1 MKSESLNRSIHA
13 IKAGVIGT
21 GFIGP
26 VHVEALRR
34 LGVAVTAI
42 CDLGDLGA
50 KAADRLG
57 IPHVFDDYREL
68 VTCTEVDVVH
78 ITAPNRF
85 HGEMALAALRAGKHV
100 VCEKPLAMNTR
111 ETIQIVRAARASKSV
126 FAVNY
131 NVRFYPAVLAL
142 RRMVERGDLGQIIHV
157 NGSYLQD
164 WLFKDTDY
172 NWRLLPEEGGKLR
185 AVADIGTH
193 WMDAVSFV
201 LGARIRSVF
210 ADLGTWH
217 KLRRRPLGEV
227 QTFAQA
233 DDKVKYATYKV
244 RTDDFASVL
253 MQFGNGAHG
262 NLAVSQVA
270 AGRKN
275 CIRFE
280 IYGSK
285 KSAWWCSENPEVLHF
300 GNRDDANQTAVRATP
315 AFGDGATDYVDYPP
329 GHVEG
334 FPDTFKMNFRAIYA
348 AIAGFGPHNPLF
360 ATAED
365 GHHEVAVCEA
375 IIESHRAGTWVKV

>member
-1 MKSESLNRSIHA
+1 MKANTAERSIHS

-42 CDLGDLGA
+42 CDVGDLGV
-50 KAADRLG
+50 KAAARLG
-57 IPHVFDDYREL
+57 IPRAFDDYRAL
-68 VTCTEVDVVH
+68 VTCPEVDVVH

-85 HGEMALAALRAGKHV
+85 HSEMALAALRAGKHV

-111 ETIQIVRAARASKSV
+111 ETLQIVRAARAAKSV

-142 RRMVERGDLGQIIHV
+142 RRMVERGDLGEIIHV

-172 NWRLLPEEGGKLR
+172 NWRLLPEEGGRLR

-193 WMDAVSFV
+193 WMDAVSFI
-201 LGARIRSVF
+201 LGAKIRSVF
-210 ADLGTWH
+210 ADLGAWH

-253 MQFGNGAHG
+253 MQFNNGARG

-275 CIRFE
+275 CIRIE
-280 IYGSK
+280 VYGSR
-285 KSAWWCSENPEVLHF
+285 KSAWWCSENPEMLHF
-300 GNRDDANQTAVRATP
+300 GNRDAANQTAVRATP
-315 AFGDGATDYVDYPP
+315 AFGDGAVGYVDYPP

-334 FPDTFKMNFRAIYA
+334 FPDTFKMNFRAIYS
-348 AIAGFGPHNPLF
+348 AIANGSSSRRFF
-360 ATAED
+360 ATVED

-375 IIESHRAGTWVKV
+375 IIKSHRAGTWVKV

>member
-1 MKSESLNRSIHA
+1 
-13 IKAGVIGT
+13 
-21 GFIGP
+21 
-26 VHVEALRR
+26 
-34 LGVAVTAI
+34 
-42 CDLGDLGA
+42 
-50 KAADRLG
+50 
-57 IPHVFDDYREL
+57 
-68 VTCTEVDVVH
+68 
-78 ITAPNRF
+78 
-85 HGEMALAALRAGKHV
+85 MALAALRAGKHV

-111 ETIQIVRAARASKSV
+111 ETLQIVRAARAAKSV

-142 RRMVERGDLGQIIHV
+142 RRMVERGDLGEIIHV

-172 NWRLLPEEGGKLR
+172 NWRLLPEEGGRLR

-193 WMDAVSFV
+193 WMDAVSFI
-201 LGARIRSVF
+201 LGAKIRSVF

-253 MQFGNGAHG
+253 MQFNNGTRG

-275 CIRFE
+275 CIRIE
-280 IYGSK
+280 VYGSR
-285 KSAWWCSENPEVLHF
+285 KSAWWCSENPEMLHF
-300 GNRDDANQTAVRATP
+300 GNRDAANQTAVRATP
-315 AFGDGATDYVDYPP
+315 AFGDGAVGYVDYPP

-334 FPDTFKMNFRAIYA
+334 FPDTFKMNFRAIYS
-348 AIAGFGPHNPLF
+348 AIANGSSSRRLF
-360 ATAED
+360 ATVED

-375 IIESHRAGTWVKV
+375 IIKSHRAGTWVKV